1 MISYQKARYILK
13 KSKIKILNEEV
24 LLKNSLNRVVAKN
37 ILSPSYNPSANN
49 AAFDG
54 FAINSNDTKNASK
67 KNSIFFKII
76 GSIAAGSKPFKKKI
90 KKNEAIEIM
99 TGGILPKSL
108 NTIIPIEKTIFYP
121 NKKYPKYIKINQ
133 RIKKNNHIRFK
144 GSDYKKGQIIIKK
157 GTIIKS
163 NHIMA
168 LKTLGIKK
176 VKVKKLINILF
187 FSTGN
192 EISNLE
198 IINDWEVRNSNK
210 YYIESIKKNFLFK
223 FKDGGI
229 LRDNHKN
236 IFEKK
241 IKKVLKSNIN
251 IILTTGAVSAGK
263 FDFIPSIV
271 RKFTSSYYFKSVRIR
286 PGKPV
291 LFAKL
296 GKKVI
301 FGLPGNPL
309 STAAC
314 FRFLVYP
321 FLENILDIEKERP
334 LKAILKNTFKKKR
347 EFTRFI
353 KSKLNTTQN
362 GKLQLQLLTGQE
374 SFRINPFTK
383 SNVWAVFPS
392 GKGIFKKGQ
401 IIDCF
406 LPNHSNKALI

>member
-1 MISYQKARYILK
+1 MISYQKARNILK

-24 LLKNSLNRVVAKN
+24 LVKNSLNRVIAKN
-37 ILSPSYNPSANN
+37 IVSPSYHPLANN

-54 FAINSNDTKNASK
+54 FVINSNDTKNASK
-67 KNSIFFKII
+67 KNPILFKII
-76 GSIAAGSKPFKKKI
+76 GSIAAGSKPLKKKI
-90 KKNEAIEIM
+90 NKYEAVEIM
-99 TGGILPKSL
+99 TGGLLPKSL
-108 NTIIPIEKTIFYP
+108 DTIIPIEKTIFYP
-121 NKKYPKYIKINQ
+121 NKKYPKFIKISQ
-133 RIKKNNHIRFK
+133 RVKKNNHIRFK
-144 GSDYKKGQIIIKK
+144 GSDYKKGQIIIRK
-157 GTIIKS
+157 GTIIQP

-176 VKVKKLINILF
+176 IKVKKMIDILF

-192 EISNLE
+192 EISNSDT
-198 IINDWEVRNSNK
+198 INDWEVRNSNRH
-210 YYIESIKKNFLFK
+210 YIESVKKNFLFN
-223 FKDGGI
+223 FRDGGI

-236 IFEKK
+236 VFEKK
-241 IKKVLKSNIN
+241 IKKIMKSKVN

-271 RKFTSSYYFKSVRIR
+271 KKFTSSYYFKSVRIR

-321 FLENILDIEKERP
+321 FIENILDIEEERP
-334 LKAILKNTFKKKR
+334 LRAILKNTFTKKL

-353 KSKLNTTQN
+353 KSKFNSTQN
-362 GKLQLQLLTGQE
+362 GRLQVQLLTGQE
-374 SFRINPFTK
+374 SFRINPFAK
-383 SNVWAVFPS
+383 SNVWAVLPS
-392 GKGIFKKGQ
+392 GKRIFKKGQ

-406 LPNHSNKALI
+406 LPNHSNKTLF

>member
-1 MISYQKARYILK
+1 MISYQKARNILK
-13 KSKIKILNEEV
+13 KSKIKILNEEILV
-24 LLKNSLNRVVAKN
+24 KNSLNRVIAKN
-37 ILSPSYNPSANN
+37 IVSPSYHPLADN

-54 FAINSNDTKNASK
+54 FVINSNDTKNASK

-76 GSIAAGSKPFKKKI
+76 GSIAAGSKPFKKKT
-90 KKNEAIEIM
+90 KKYEAVEIM
-99 TGGILPKSL
+99 TGGLLPKSL
-108 NTIIPIEKTIFYP
+108 DTIIPIEKTTFYP
-121 NKKYPKYIKINQ
+121 NNKYPKFIKISQ
-133 RIKKNNHIRFK
+133 RVKKNNHIRFK
-144 GSDYKKGQIIIKK
+144 GSDYKKGQIIIRK
-157 GTIIKS
+157 GTIIQP

-168 LKTLGIKK
+168 LETLGIKK
-176 VKVKKLINILF
+176 IKVKKMINILF

-192 EISNLE
+192 EISNSDKV
-198 IINDWEVRNSNK
+198 NDWEVRNSNMH
-210 YYIESIKKNFLFK
+210 YIKSVKKNFLFN
-223 FKDGGI
+223 FRDGGI

-236 IFEKK
+236 VFEKK
-241 IKKVLKSNIN
+241 IKKIMKSRIN

-271 RKFTSSYYFKSVRIR
+271 KKFTSSYYFKSVRIR

-321 FLENILDIEKERP
+321 FIENILEVRPERP
-334 LKAILKNTFKKKR
+334 FKAILKNSFTKKI

-353 KSKLNTTQN
+353 KSKFNTTKN
-362 GKLQLQLLTGQE
+362 GKILIKLLPGQE
-374 SFRINPFTK
+374 SYRINPFAE
-383 SNVWAVFPS
+383 SNVWAVLPS
-392 GKGIFKKGQ
+392 GISRFKKGQ

-406 LPNHSNKALI
+406 LPNQSNKTLV